1 MKRFLPLILLFL
13 ISLTVSAQKEQDFAS
28 RYMALYAD
36 GTSLSCTT
44 VSPTMMERVL
54 SLPDVADNKDIK
66 QLLQQI
72 KSIRMVTNTDKQET
86 DTLYGSAVGLAK
98 RNTSRYKL
106 KAEEGDKQLY
116 VRKRGKAIVEMVLLM
131 KQQQRLYMVSVTGNL
146 DDAIVEQILKL

>member
-106 KAEEGDKQLY
+106 QAEEDDKQLY